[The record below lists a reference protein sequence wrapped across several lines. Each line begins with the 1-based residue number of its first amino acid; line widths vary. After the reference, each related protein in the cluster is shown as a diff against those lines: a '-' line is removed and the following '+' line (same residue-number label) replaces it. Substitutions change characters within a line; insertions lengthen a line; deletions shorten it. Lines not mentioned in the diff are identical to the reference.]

1 MSAAIRAKTAKAR
14 ATLAARMLK
23 ACKPGDDLGRAFD
36 DCFEMGDGEAVLS
49 DLWKRAETDEA
60 LREAMAVLLK

>member
-1 MSAAIRAKTAKAR
+1 
-14 ATLAARMLK
+14 MLK